1 MNILWDGSKPSHCDF
16 IECNVYHNVYLHNFL
31 LTKKAEY
38 TIIAI

>member
-1 MNILWDGSKPSHCDF
+1 MINLVGDGSKPSHCDF
-16 IECNVYHNVYLHNFL
+16 IECNVYLHNFL